1 MLSIRDYE
9 KMNFGMKGL
18 IVQTINLRNYL
29 VPLGNCLNMSD
40 FKVKCEV
47 LPIKMDGKDMMKKHP
62 KISS

>member
-40 FKVKCEV
+40 FKVGEIINRFEKKGFTLKCEV
-47 LPIKMDGKDMMKKHP
+47 
-62 KISS
+62 